1 MRTLQQNTNVGEL
14 FKGLVRLMMKAEN
27 REGGAPAAT
36 GGGGPIE
43 ANAEE
48 PKTSGDKSKGGCE
61 CVLQ

>member
-1 MRTLQQNTNVGEL
+1 
-14 FKGLVRLMMKAEN
+14 MMKAEN